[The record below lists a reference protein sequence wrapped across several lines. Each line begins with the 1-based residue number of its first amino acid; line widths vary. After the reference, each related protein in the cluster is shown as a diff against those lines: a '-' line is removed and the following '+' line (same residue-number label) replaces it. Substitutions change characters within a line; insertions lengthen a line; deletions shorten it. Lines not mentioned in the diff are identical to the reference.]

1 MQAPVNPVTV
11 ARWAAL
17 GIALVF
23 ACRCMVS
30 IPGTAAYTRRF
41 AGFAV
46 GMVTFWTLG
55 AVS

>member
-1 MQAPVNPVTV
+1 MNPVTV